1 MEERIPPKGRPA
13 PAERARGAA
22 GKGKERF
29 GSGPP
34 RTSCAAG
41 RVAKNAVFDE
51 DASGVSCRT
60 HPFCLQSKW
69 LNLPDQAEKT
79 ALVSV

>member
-34 RTSCAAG
+34 RTVVRGGPLCKKY
-41 RVAKNAVFDE
+41 RF
-51 DASGVSCRT
+51 
-60 HPFCLQSKW
+60 
-69 LNLPDQAEKT
+69 
-79 ALVSV
+79 